1 MTLPVQ
7 VKLPVE
13 AANEAMREALAF
25 SARSE
30 NPVLIS
36 AITDIIA
43 KIESLHFMD
52 AMLSDIDKQLELMS
66 RANDQTSD

>member
-1 MTLPVQ
+1 M
-7 VKLPVE
+7 PVE
-13 AANEAMREALAF
+13 QANKAMRDALAF

-43 KIESLHFMD
+43 KIESLNFMD
-52 AMLSDIDKQLELMS
+52 VMINDLEKQLDLMNK
-66 RANDQTSD
+66 ANDQPKE